1 MEGVSVNIISALFDG
16 SFMPHGH
23 CLKWQADLLFLHVV
37 GDMLTVIA
45 YFLIPV
51 ALIQLVRKRDD
62 LAFNWIFVMFAAF
75 IFLCGVTHLMALI
88 NIWHGYYFLS
98 GLSKLATGIISII
111 TTVMIV
117 YLLPKVITIPSNKDF
132 KVKNEQL
139 LLVQKELLEAN
150 QLLEQRV
157 EARTRELEKLART
170 DALTGV
176 LNRGGLMN
184 NLTDEIDRSVRYKHP
199 LSLLMIDLDHFKYV
213 NDQFGHQR
221 GDTVLIE
228 AVNIISKASRHSDM
242 LGRYGGEEFLLLLPE
257 TNLTEA
263 KILAERIRHDIEQHP
278 FCQDEALNISLTCS
292 IGVTEYE
299 AGQTQSK
306 LLQTVDRLLYSAK
319 NSGRNRVTV
328 NDNIDN

>member
-1 MEGVSVNIISALFDG
+1 MDIINGLFDG

-23 CLKWQADLLFLHVV
+23 CLKWQTDLLFMHVV
-37 GDMLTVIA
+37 GDALTVIA
-45 YFLIPV
+45 YFLIPI

-98 GLSKLATGIISII
+98 GLAKLATGIVSV
-111 TTVMIV
+111 TTTIMIG
-117 YLLPKVITIPSNKDF
+117 YLLPKVITIPSDKDF
-132 KVKNEQL
+132 KVKNDQL
-139 LLVQKELLEAN
+139 LLVQKQLLEAN

-184 NLTDEIDRSVRYKHP
+184 NLADEIDRAIRYKHP
-199 LSLLMIDLDHFKYV
+199 LSLLMVDLDHFKHV
-213 NDQFGHQR
+213 NDEYGHQR
-221 GDTVLIE
+221 GDIVLAE
-228 AVNIISKASRHSDM
+228 AVHILSEVSRHSDTI
-242 LGRYGGEEFLLLLPE
+242 GRYGGEEFLLLLPE
-257 TNLTEA
+257 TKITEA
-263 KILAERIRHDIEQHP
+263 KILAERIRHDIERHQ
-278 FCQDEALNISLTCS
+278 FCQDEGLNISLTCS
-292 IGVTEYE
+292 IGVTEYKP
-299 AGQTQSK
+299 GQTQSN

-319 NSGRNRVTV
+319 NAGRNRVTV
-328 NDNIDN
+328 DSDDE